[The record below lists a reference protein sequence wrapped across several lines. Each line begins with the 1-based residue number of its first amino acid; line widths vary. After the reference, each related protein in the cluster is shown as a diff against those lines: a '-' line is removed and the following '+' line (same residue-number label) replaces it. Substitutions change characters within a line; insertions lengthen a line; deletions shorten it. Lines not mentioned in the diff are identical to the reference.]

1 MWSAMIHYFKPERLE
16 TLFILA
22 ALMTVP
28 IVMILT
34 YGEGMKS
41 MEKYIMTSTQLFAVQ
56 QFIKTLQ

>member
-1 MWSAMIHYFKPERLE
+1 MLNALIHYSKHEGLE
-16 TLFILA
+16 ALFILA

-28 IVMILT
+28 IVVILT

-41 MEKYIMTSTQLFAVQ
+41 MEKYIMTSTQLCAVR